1 MVSEA
6 TQLSKETL
14 AILKNFSTLNSN
26 ILVEPGNVIQ
36 TITPTKNVMARVVVE
51 EDFETQFGIWDLS
64 QFLSVISMFDH
75 PEFTF
80 DEKYV
85 TIGDGKT
92 SSVKYHYCEP
102 SLLTVPTKQVQMPD
116 TALSINMTNSV
127 FSELTRAASVLQ
139 VEDLRITPSD
149 DGSEILGIVHDSSDP
164 TSNQY
169 SVSLGENTIDA
180 TYQFDFKISLLRLF
194 PGNYTIDFTETVISQ
209 FTHND
214 IDLTYWVAL
223 ETSSKF
229 NG

>member
-1 MVSEA
+1 
-6 TQLSKETL
+6 
-14 AILKNFSTLNSN
+14 
-26 ILVEPGNVIQ
+26 
-36 TITPTKNVMARVVVE
+36 
-51 EDFETQFGIWDLS
+51 
-64 QFLSVISMFDH
+64 
-75 PEFTF
+75 
-80 DEKYV
+80 
-85 TIGDGKT
+85 
-92 SSVKYHYCEP
+92 
-102 SLLTVPTKQVQMPD
+102 MPD

-127 FSELTRAASVLQ
+127 FTELTRAASVLQ

-164 TSNQY
+164 TSNHY

-180 TYQFDFKISLLRLF
+180 DYQFDFKISLLRLF

>member
-1 MVSEA
+1 
-6 TQLSKETL
+6 
-14 AILKNFSTLNSN
+14 
-26 ILVEPGNVIQ
+26 LV
-36 TITPTKNVMARVVVE
+36 
-51 EDFETQFGIWDLS
+51 
-64 QFLSVISMFDH
+64 SVISMFDH

-102 SLLTVPTKQVQMPD
+102 TLLTVPTKQVQMPE

-127 FSELTRAASVLQ
+127 FTELTRAASVLQ

-180 TYQFDFKISLLRLF
+180 DYQFDFKISLLRLF